1 MALNISIKIL
11 PSATKFVTV
20 DMVHN
25 IGDFISELLSLMES
39 SIVDNDKVN
48 FYLVQC

>member
-11 PSATKFVTV
+11 PSVAKCVTV

-25 IGDFISELLSLMES
+25 IGDFISQLLSLMERT
-39 SIVDNDKVN
+39 IVDNDKVN
-48 FYLVQC
+48 FYLLQC